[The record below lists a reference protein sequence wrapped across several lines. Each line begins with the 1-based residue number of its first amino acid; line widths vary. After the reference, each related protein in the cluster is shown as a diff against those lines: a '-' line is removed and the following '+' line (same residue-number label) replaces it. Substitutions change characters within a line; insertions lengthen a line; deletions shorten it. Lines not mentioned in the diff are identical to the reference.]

1 MSHDLSIETLFA
13 YRDGE
18 LNPADCA
25 AVRTHLA
32 QCSACRNV
40 LENQELI
47 FHSFRD
53 ALAPAGF
60 AERVMAQVESTPR
73 SPWWAPLG
81 FRRWAWAGGL
91 AFAGTIFLLLP
102 RHAGPRPTSGAD
114 LTLDLAY
121 SSNPEEEAGFGTGIE
136 ENFL

>member
-1 MSHDLSIETLFA
+1 
-13 YRDGE
+13 
-18 LNPADCA
+18 
-25 AVRTHLA
+25 
-32 QCSACRNV
+32 
-40 LENQELI
+40 
-47 FHSFRD
+47 
-53 ALAPAGF
+53 
-60 AERVMAQVESTPR
+60 
-73 SPWWAPLG
+73 
-81 FRRWAWAGGL
+81 L